1 MLKEL
6 HFWLNRYASARLLVL
21 LLMILIPLLLALNFV
36 DLPFS
41 IPRIKALSGGVS
53 ILDLEFYYSVDTAYR
68 HLTAYGPEGR
78 RLYAWGL
85 LTVDMVLP
93 ALMFLTLA
101 VALTLTGRR
110 QAGKSWLPLLNLL
123 PLIVMVSDYLENAAI
138 LTMLG
143 NYPHQLIIVGTLSG
157 IFTLSKQ
164 VSTLACL
171 ALILWGNV
179 RAWWNMISVPILPR

>member
-1 MLKEL
+1 MKGL
-6 HFWLNRYASARLLVL
+6 HFWLNRYANARLLVL
-21 LLMILIPLLLALNFV
+21 LLTILIPLLLALNFV

-53 ILDLEFYYSVDTAYR
+53 ILDLEFYYSVDSAYR
-68 HLTAYGPEGR
+68 HLTAYGPEWR

-101 VALTLTGRR
+101 VALKLTGRR
-110 QAGKSWLPLLNLL
+110 QAGKSWLPMLNLL

-143 NYPHQLIIVGTLSG
+143 NYPHRLFIVGTLSG